1 MDMCYDGALVLP
13 SSYAVMDEEEMSY
26 VEGGWI
32 GAPNW
37 LVGGV
42 INLAIDCIVVGGCRA
57 AAKYFTGQ
65 VKKYGAKTAGLCFSK
80 TLKKKLTA
88 KGIASRVAAGICN
101 IAAAGITVLSWAL
114 DPGGSLAAYIDKRDS
129 TGANGWC
136 TIG

>member
-1 MDMCYDGALVLP
+1 MDMSYDGTLVLP

-42 INLAIDCIVVGGCRA
+42 INLAIDCIVVGVCRT

-65 VKKYGAKTAGLCFSK
+65 FKKYGAKKAGLCFSK
-80 TLKKKLTA
+80 TLKRKLIA
-88 KGIASRVAAGICN
+88 KGIASGVAAGICS

-129 TGANGWC
+129 TGTNGWC

>member
-13 SSYAVMDEEEMSY
+13 SSYVVMDEEEMSY

>member
-1 MDMCYDGALVLP
+1 MDMSYDGTLVLP

-26 VEGGWI
+26 VEVIWI

-37 LVGGV
+37 LVSGV
-42 INLAIDCIVVGGCRA
+42 INFAIDSIVIGGCRA
-57 AAKYFTGQ
+57 AAVYFRGQ
-65 VKKYGAKTAGLCFSK
+65 ARKYGARAAGLCFSK
-80 TLKKKLTA
+80 TLKKKLIA
-88 KGIASRVAAGICN
+88 KGIASGVASGICN

-129 TGANGWC
+129 TGTNGWC

>member
-65 VKKYGAKTAGLCFSK
+65 VKRYGAKTAGLCFSK